1 MCNWVTVTL
10 LVGLIARSIYNW
22 LILLVLW
29 KVERRGAPWIS
40 SEKSN
45 FSGRISHIWQ
55 MRTTC
60 SSRNPRNVLLKIIIV
75 FGCHVWMYHIHSPKS
90 CGSKFEA
97 IRQQG
102 FIHRRPLDEKV
113 RCEEP
118 QWYDIRCFPITQW
131 SKYMAQSPK
140 GRLIHCLYKPIHGNC
155 AIYFYLGVGAKN
167 FPQKWFLNFGIFA
180 MKNLS
185 GVNWLTGQLG
195 YRGANWSLKKGRNK
209 KNGAWWIH
217 TLQGSRTIPSM
228 VMVYL
233 PTCTIKINHSW
244 TGKDAKV
251 PWMVWVNW
259 LSPTATSSNLLSW
272 RFSHINFPFL
282 GVDHVDRR

>member
-10 LVGLIARSIYNW
+10 LVGLIVRSIYNW

-40 SEKSN
+40 SEKSK

-55 MRTTC
+55 MTTTC

-102 FIHRRPLDEKV
+102 FIHRRASWWEV
-113 RCEEP
+113 QVWRASMVWHSYC
-118 QWYDIRCFPITQW
+118 
-131 SKYMAQSPK
+131 
-140 GRLIHCLYKPIHGNC
+140 
-155 AIYFYLGVGAKN
+155 
-167 FPQKWFLNFGIFA
+167 IFA

-185 GVNWLTGQLG
+185 GVSWLTGQLG
-195 YRGANWSLKKGRNK
+195 YRGANWSLKKGRSK
-209 KNGAWWIH
+209 KKWGLVNSYPPGFTNHTIH
-217 TLQGSRTIPSM
+217 GHGIF
-228 VMVYL
+228 
-233 PTCTIKINHSW
+233 TCIYHKNQ
-244 TGKDAKV
+244 
-251 PWMVWVNW
+251 
-259 LSPTATSSNLLSW
+259 
-272 RFSHINFPFL
+272 PFM
-282 GVDHVDRR
+282 DR